1 MNLEDFEYLNINV
14 KGSKIFVF
22 PCNRWLARDEDDRAI
37 ERDLV
42 ATKVID
48 ERIEDGETRSREKDI
63 RDQLESKKFYLETN
77 KKMHFIHIILNL
89 SEKICC

>member
-1 MNLEDFEYLNINV
+1 L

-42 ATKVID
+42 ASKMID
-48 ERIEDGETRSREKDI
+48 ERLEDGETKSREKEMQ
-63 RDQLESKKFYLETN
+63 DQLESK
-77 KKMHFIHIILNL
+77 
-89 SEKICC
+89 

>member
-1 MNLEDFEYLNINV
+1 M

-42 ATKVID
+42 ASKMID
-48 ERIEDGETRSREKDI
+48 ERLEDGETKSREKEM
-63 RDQLESKKFYLETN
+63 RDQLESKWVFIFVYLEIKSSIKFIFI
-77 KKMHFIHIILNL
+77 KK
-89 SEKICC
+89 SPR